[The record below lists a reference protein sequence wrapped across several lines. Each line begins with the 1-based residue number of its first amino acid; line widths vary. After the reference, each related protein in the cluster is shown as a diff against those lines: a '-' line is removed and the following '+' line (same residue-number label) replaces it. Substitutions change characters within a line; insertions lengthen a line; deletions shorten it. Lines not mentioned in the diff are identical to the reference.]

1 MTFQYIYYSVN
12 SWLIFLCIAIFL
24 FYIIDIAVDCYFHY
38 QKIKIYER
46 KKRLKS
52 ILLEK
57 YELNKVD

>member
-12 SWLIFLCIAIFL
+12 SWLIFLCIVLLL
-24 FYIIDIAVDCYFHY
+24 FYIIDIGVDYYFHY

-46 KKRLKS
+46 KRRLKS

>member
-1 MTFQYIYYSVN
+1 MTFQYMYYAVN
-12 SWLIFLCIAIFL
+12 YWIIFLCIAFIL
-24 FYIIDIAVDCYFHY
+24 FYIIDVGVDCYFHY

-57 YELNKVD
+57 HELNKVD

>member
-24 FYIIDIAVDCYFHY
+24 FYIIDIGVDCYFHY

-57 YELNKVD
+57 HELNKVD

>member
-24 FYIIDIAVDCYFHY
+24 FYIIDIGIDCYFHY
-38 QKIKIYER
+38 QKITIYER